1 MGFLRSNNS
10 RYLLIA
16 LGGNGILG
24 AAKLVLANLSGSVA
38 LRADALHSFTDL
50 GLTLALGLILYLQHR
65 AQSGG
70 PPRPQTAER
79 AERILSTLVGI
90 AILAVAWEIVRSLGR
105 YQEEE
110 LAYLGLVTF
119 LQGGLILFTYL
130 LARMKIIIGRGEE
143 SLGME
148 SDGRHTR
155 ADMYSSLAVFA
166 ALLGK
171 KINLDLEPAAGFII
185 FVLVAREGP
194 PADGGAFPG
203 LQPLPG
209 SPPGTL
215 FRRLLPRWQEQT
227 RLIRLFP
234 LPLLLF
240 LLLIP
245 GVETVP
251 PGHQCAIRRAG
262 RFTAP
267 NWGPGIHYSPW
278 YFLEERTTLNTSA
291 LRVIETGFQGPSS
304 RIFPGPG
311 ESSEPGGVSSLP
323 PRDYL
328 FFQWETPE
336 TSSNYSVNPDNAGY
350 LTGDG
355 QLAQIYL
362 QTEYT
367 IAEPIPYLTSYQQ
380 PEALLEE
387 ILQSELTRL
396 VSGLSL
402 HEVLLQKRTALARSL
417 ESQVRR
423 RMEDRHTG
431 LALRSI
437 RLFSAHPP
445 GEASGAYRTV
455 PAARQEY
462 EKQIYQA
469 QAYRERH
476 LPYADALAQEKK
488 EKAQARAEEILSRA
502 RREPA
507 VFRALRRAY
516 QANPGE
522 VSFRKRLDILTEALE
537 GRPEI
542 YLSPSVPPGLIRL
555 NLSQE
560 ETP

>member
-24 AAKLVLANLSGSVA
+24 AAKLALASLSGSVA

-79 AERILSTLVGI
+79 AERILSALVGI

-105 YQEEE
+105 YQQEE
-110 LAYLGLVTF
+110 LSYLGLVTF
-119 LQGGLILFTYL
+119 LQGLLILFTYL
-130 LARMKIIIGRGEE
+130 LARMKIIIGRREA

-166 ALLGK
+166 ALLGR

-185 FVLVAREGP
+185 FVLVAREGLQ
-194 PADGGAFPG
+194 AVGRGFPR
-203 LQPLPG
+203 LQSLTGFLPEN
-209 SPPGTL
+209 L
-215 FRRLLPRWQEQT
+215 LRRLHRRWQKQS
-227 RLIRLFP
+227 RLIRAIP
-234 LPLLLF
+234 LPLILG
-240 LLLIP
+240 LLLLP
-245 GVETVP
+245 GIETVP
-251 PGHQCAIRRAG
+251 PGHHCAIRRAG

-267 NWGPGIHYSPW
+267 VWGPGLHFSPW

-291 LRVIETGFQGPSS
+291 LRVLETGFQGPSS
-304 RIFPGPG
+304 RFFPGPG
-311 ESSEPGGVSSLP
+311 ENPPPGSPPLLP

-336 TSSNYSVNPDNAGY
+336 NSSRYSVSPETAGC

-367 IAEPIPYLTSYQQ
+367 IAEPIPYLTGYQQ

-387 ILQSELTRL
+387 VLQSELTRL

-402 HEVLLQKRTALARSL
+402 HEVLLHKRTALARSL
-417 ESQVRR
+417 ETQVRGR
-423 RMEDRHTG
+423 LEDRDTG
-431 LALRSI
+431 LTLRSI
-437 RLFSAHPP
+437 RLFSVHPP
-445 GEASGAYRTV
+445 GEASGSYRAV

-476 LPYADALAQEKK
+476 LPYANALAQEKR

-502 RREPA
+502 RRETA

-537 GRPEI
+537 KRPEI
-542 YLSPSVPPGLIRL
+542 YLSPTVPPDLIRL